1 MTASTLSSK
10 KNNKDVIVHVL
21 PRLEFGGTEKTVTDL
36 VTSRQMQQVANQMI
50 VTLKRDDGPNRK
62 ALVESGVPIF
72 DLEIYKIFSFSK
84 RLFSFARTLRAKR
97 TCVIIGWLYYGNIVA
112 TLIRLCLPKEHRNRT
127 TLIHNIRNSGIK
139 LSQYGI
145 LTFFSY
151 WLNAL
156 ISPIATSTVYNSV
169 AGLESHKKR
178 GFNPS
183 HAVVLHNG
191 TDITKFTPRRD
202 FGSRLRSKWNI
213 PKDALVALCMGRN
226 DPQKRYDIVYDLA
239 VQNPDVM
246 FILCGENVQKLSA
259 TTNFLPLPFQERPED
274 IYPIADIIL
283 STSTFGEGFQNSVA
297 EGMAC
302 GLIPICTVSGDIQ
315 DLLGDTGFIIKPAS
329 LNGLQIALD
338 EVMDMTAL
346 TRLQHGILARE
357 RIINT
362 FNKNQFHQSFC
373 ENLNIGKD

>member
-10 KNNKDVIVHVL
+10 KNDKDVFVHVL

-72 DLEIYKIFSFSK
+72 DLEIYKIFSFST

-178 GFNPS
+178 GFNQVMQILANRY
-183 HAVVLHNG
+183 HEIHLAVILVPVA
-191 TDITKFTPRRD
+191 I
-202 FGSRLRSKWNI
+202 KWNI
-213 PKDALVALCMGRN
+213 PKDALVALCMGRATQN
-226 DPQKRYDIVYDLA
+226 VTTLSMTLQCRTQMSCLYCVVRTFKTQRY
-239 VQNPDVM
+239 N
-246 FILCGENVQKLSA
+246 KLYYRSK
-259 TTNFLPLPFQERPED
+259 N
-274 IYPIADIIL
+274 
-283 STSTFGEGFQNSVA
+283 
-297 EGMAC
+297 
-302 GLIPICTVSGDIQ
+302 
-315 DLLGDTGFIIKPAS
+315 
-329 LNGLQIALD
+329 
-338 EVMDMTAL
+338 
-346 TRLQHGILARE
+346 ARIFTPS
-357 RIINT
+357 RI
-362 FNKNQFHQSFC
+362 
-373 ENLNIGKD
+373 